1 MLRHHVLGV
10 PVGPVRVANGSI
22 AAVKVPGTT
31 QNDNRIVSVTG
42 SRMLIDAQTSC
53 PGSQSLLWFTPGT
66 HAEQWLLR
74 TPAGEAGVEAV
85 VPYCSTD
92 NAC

>member
-1 MLRHHVLGV
+1 LLRHHVLGV

-22 AAVKVPGTT
+22 AAVKVPGT
-31 QNDNRIVSVTG
+31 
-42 SRMLIDAQTSC
+42 
-53 PGSQSLLWFTPGT
+53 QSLLWFTPGT